1 MLKGLSWAVIVCVAA
16 LLSACNTQNTLS
28 PGTGNPGVNSPISG
42 VQQIQPPA
50 QQIDARVAVAPVVGT
65 TVTAAS
71 ELARRLSTDA
81 QARGLKFVPSDESG
95 ATHILKGYFSAFG
108 EDGKTTVVFVWD
120 LLDPQGNRLHRI
132 QGQETV
138 AANGGADPWSVVPPE
153 TMQAIADRTIDA
165 LVPWFTRSSG

>member
-1 MLKGLSWAVIVCVAA
+1 MGCDRVCGGSALRVQYAEHFVAGNGKSRGQFA
-16 LLSACNTQNTLS
+16 YFRCSA
-28 PGTGNPGVNSPISG
+28 NP
-42 VQQIQPPA
+42 
-50 QQIDARVAVAPVVGT
+50 
-65 TVTAAS
+65 AAS